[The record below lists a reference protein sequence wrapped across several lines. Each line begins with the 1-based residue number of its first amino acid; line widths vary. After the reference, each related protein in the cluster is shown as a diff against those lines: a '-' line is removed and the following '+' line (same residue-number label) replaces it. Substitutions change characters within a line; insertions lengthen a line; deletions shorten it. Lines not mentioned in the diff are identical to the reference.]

1 MRDYV
6 THFPQG
12 LLSHYVLM
20 YCQHFSCAESNLCTS
35 ARKRWGFPHVK
46 PFRSEEHTSE
56 LQSP

>member
-46 PFRSEEHTSE
+46 PFDYVDRKSVV
-56 LQSP
+56 